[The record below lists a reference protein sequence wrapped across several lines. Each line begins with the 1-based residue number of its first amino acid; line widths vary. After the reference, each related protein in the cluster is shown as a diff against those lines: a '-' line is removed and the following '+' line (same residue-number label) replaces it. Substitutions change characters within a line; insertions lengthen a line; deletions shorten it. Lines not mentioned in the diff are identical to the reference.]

1 MNLNRMHKGIMT
13 GVAIVLIAC
22 LCLPVS
28 AGAARIKDISSIGG
42 IRDNQLVGYGLVV
55 GLMSTGDSI
64 KNGYTRET
72 LSNMLSR
79 QGLAMRDKDL
89 KSNNIAAVM
98 ITAVLPPFAKTG
110 AKLDVMVSSVGDA
123 KSLLGGTLLMT
134 PLRGADNE
142 IYAVAQG
149 AVVVGG
155 FVAGAN
161 SASGSVV
168 GKNHTTVGY
177 ITNGA
182 LIEKEL
188 RYDFEKTRQLTVNL
202 YQPDF
207 TTLTRLA
214 STVSS
219 RIGDVDVKLVDSGS
233 ALITVKN
240 SYKGSIVSLLSAI
253 ENLDVSID
261 TAAVVVLNEKTGTVV
276 MGENVRI
283 STIAVAH
290 GNLSFQIKEDF
301 NVSQPLPY
309 APRGTGGARRRG
321 ARCHHGF
328 RRPDRRDPEHTDQ
341 RFRGKESPHGHAQ
354 GGHHPGRG
362 PGPQRHGRHPPGPH
376 PNLADHQGRR
386 VPAGRPESDVGER
399 KWKKSGISRPWRR
412 RAWPRCRPG
421 PMPPRRRMRRRIGS

>member
-1 MNLNRMHKGIMT
+1 VELKMNLNRMHKGIMT
-13 GVAIVLIAC
+13 GAAIVLIAC

-110 AKLDVMVSSVGDA
+110 AKLDVMVSSIGDA

-149 AVVVGG
+149 AMVIGG

-161 SASGSVV
+161 SGSGSVV

-188 RYDFEKTRQLTVNL
+188 RYDFEKTRQLAVNL

-207 TTLTRLA
+207 TTLNRLA

-253 ENLDVSID
+253 ENLDVSVD

-283 STIAVAH
+283 SMIAVAH
-290 GNLSFQIKEDF
+290 GNLSFQIREDF
-301 NVSQPLPY
+301 NVSQPLPF
-309 APRGTGGARRRG
+309 APSGVPGQGPTDAGRGVTMGSGGQTVVTPSTQINIAEEKKALTVMPRGVTIQDVVRG
-321 ARCHHGF
+321 LNAMGVT
-328 RRPDRRDPEHTDQ
+328 PRDLIQILQTIKAAGSLQ
-341 RFRGKESPHGHAQ
+341 
-354 GGHHPGRG
+354 
-362 PGPQRHGRHPPGPH
+362 
-376 PNLADHQGRR
+376 ADLK
-386 VPAGRPESDVGER
+386 V
-399 KWKKSGISRPWRR
+399 
-412 RAWPRCRPG
+412 
-421 PMPPRRRMRRRIGS
+421 M

>member
-13 GVAIVLIAC
+13 GAAVVLIAC

-79 QGLAMRDKDL
+79 QGLAMRDKEL

-134 PLRGADNE
+134 PLRGADGE

-149 AVVVGG
+149 AVVIGG

-161 SASGSVV
+161 SASGSAV

-207 TTLTRLA
+207 TTLNRLA
-214 STVSS
+214 STVSA

-290 GNLSFQIKEDF
+290 GNLSFQIREES
-301 NVSQPLPY
+301 NVSQPLPF
-309 APRGTGGARRRG
+309 APRGVPGQGPTDAGHGVTMGSGGQTVVTPSTQINVA
-321 ARCHHGF
+321 
-328 RRPDRRDPEHTDQ
+328 E
-341 RFRGKESPHGHAQ
+341 E
-354 GGHHPGRG
+354 
-362 PGPQRHGRHPPGPH
+362 
-376 PNLADHQGRR
+376 
-386 VPAGRPESDVGER
+386 
-399 KWKKSGISRPWRR
+399 KKSLLVM
-412 RAWPRCRPG
+412 PRGVTIQDVVRG
-421 PMPPRRRMRRRIGS
+421 LNAMGVTPRDLMQILQTIKAAGSLQADLKVM

>member
-1 MNLNRMHKGIMT
+1 MKLNRMHKGILT
-13 GVAIVLIAC
+13 GVVTVLIAC
-22 LCLPVS
+22 LCLPAS

-149 AVVVGG
+149 AVVIGG

-161 SASGSVV
+161 SASGSAV

-188 RYDFEKTRQLTVNL
+188 RYDFEKTRQLAVNL

-207 TTLTRLA
+207 TTLNRLA

-290 GNLSFQIKEDF
+290 GNLSFQIREDY
-301 NVSQPLPY
+301 NVSQPLPF
-309 APRGTGGARRRG
+309 APRGVPGQGPTDAGHGVTMGSGGQTVVTPSTQINVAEEKKALTVVPRG
-321 ARCHHGF
+321 VTIQDVVRGLNAMGVT
-328 RRPDRRDPEHTDQ
+328 PRDLMQILQTIKAAGSLQ
-341 RFRGKESPHGHAQ
+341 
-354 GGHHPGRG
+354 
-362 PGPQRHGRHPPGPH
+362 
-376 PNLADHQGRR
+376 ADLK
-386 VPAGRPESDVGER
+386 V
-399 KWKKSGISRPWRR
+399 
-412 RAWPRCRPG
+412 
-421 PMPPRRRMRRRIGS
+421 M

>member
-1 MNLNRMHKGIMT
+1 MKLNRMHKGILT
-13 GVAIVLIAC
+13 GVVTVLIAC
-22 LCLPVS
+22 LCLPAS

-149 AVVVGG
+149 AVVIGG

-161 SASGSVV
+161 SASGSAV

-188 RYDFEKTRQLTVNL
+188 RYDFEKTRQLAVNL

-207 TTLTRLA
+207 TTLNRLA

-290 GNLSFQIKEDF
+290 GNLSFQIREDY
-301 NVSQPLPY
+301 NVSQPLPF
-309 APRGTGGARRRG
+309 APRGVPGQGPTDAGHGVTMGSGGQTVVTPSTQINIAEEKKALLVMPRG
-321 ARCHHGF
+321 VTIQDVVRGLNAMGVT
-328 RRPDRRDPEHTDQ
+328 PRDLMQILQTIKAAGSLQ
-341 RFRGKESPHGHAQ
+341 
-354 GGHHPGRG
+354 
-362 PGPQRHGRHPPGPH
+362 
-376 PNLADHQGRR
+376 ADLK
-386 VPAGRPESDVGER
+386 V
-399 KWKKSGISRPWRR
+399 
-412 RAWPRCRPG
+412 
-421 PMPPRRRMRRRIGS
+421 M

>member
-1 MNLNRMHKGIMT
+1 MKMKLNRMHKGILT
-13 GVAIVLIAC
+13 GVATVLIAC
-22 LCLPVS
+22 LCLPVT

-188 RYDFEKTRQLTVNL
+188 QYDFEKTRQLTVNL

-214 STVSS
+214 STVNS
-219 RIGDVDVKLVDSGS
+219 RIGDVDVKLVDSSS

-290 GNLSFQIKEDF
+290 GNLSFQIKEDY
-301 NVSQPLPY
+301 NVSQPLPF
-309 APRGTGGARRRG
+309 APRGVPGQGPTTRGGVSPWVPG
-321 ARCHHGF
+321 D
-328 RRPDRRDPEHTDQ
+328 RP
-341 RFRGKESPHGHAQ
+341 S
-354 GGHHPGRG
+354 
-362 PGPQRHGRHPPGPH
+362 
-376 PNLADHQGRR
+376 
-386 VPAGRPESDVGER
+386 
-399 KWKKSGISRPWRR
+399 
-412 RAWPRCRPG
+412 
-421 PMPPRRRMRRRIGS
+421 

>member
-1 MNLNRMHKGIMT
+1 MGIEMKLNRMNRGILA
-13 GVAIVLIAC
+13 GVAAVLAVC

-28 AGAARIKDISSIGG
+28 AGAARIKDIAAIGG

-55 GLMSTGDSI
+55 GLMNTGDSV
-64 KNGYTRET
+64 KNGFTKET
-72 LSNMLSR
+72 LSNMLAR

-98 ITAVLPPFAKTG
+98 VTAVLPPFAKAG

-134 PLRGADNE
+134 PLRGADSE
-142 IYAVAQG
+142 VYAVAQG
-149 AVVVGG
+149 AVTIGG
-155 FVAGAN
+155 FLAGG
-161 SASGSVV
+161 SSGSGSAT

-188 RYDFEKTRQLTVNL
+188 QYDFAKTRQLSVNL

-214 STVSS
+214 GTVNS
-219 RIGDVDVKLVDSGS
+219 RIGDVDVKLVDSSS

-240 SYKGSIVSLLSAI
+240 SYRGSIVSLLSAI
-253 ENLDVSID
+253 ENLDVSVD
-261 TAAVVVLNEKTGTVV
+261 TPAVVVLNEKTGTVV

-290 GNLSFQIKEDF
+290 GNLSFQIREEY
-301 NVSQPLPY
+301 NVSQPLPF
-309 APRGTGGARRRG
+309 APRGTGGVVDA
-321 ARCHHGF
+321 
-328 RRPDRRDPEHTDQ
+328 
-341 RFRGKESPHGHAQ
+341 
-354 GGHHPGRG
+354 GRG
-362 PGPQRHGRHPPGPH
+362 VAMGSGGQTVVTPSTQI
-376 PNLADHQGRR
+376 NVA
-386 VPAGRPESDVGER
+386 EE
-399 KWKKSGISRPWRR
+399 KKSLTVV
-412 RAWPRCRPG
+412 PRGVTIQDVVRG
-421 PMPPRRRMRRRIGS
+421 LNAMGVTPRDLIQILQTIKAAGSLQADLKVM

>member
-1 MNLNRMHKGIMT
+1 MHKGIMT
-13 GVAIVLIAC
+13 GAAIVLIAC

-149 AVVVGG
+149 AVVIGG

-161 SASGSVV
+161 SASGSAV

-188 RYDFEKTRQLTVNL
+188 QYDFEKTRQLAVNL

-207 TTLTRLA
+207 TTLNRLA

-290 GNLSFQIKEDF
+290 GNLSFQIREES
-301 NVSQPLPY
+301 NVSQPLPF
-309 APRGTGGARRRG
+309 APRGVPGQGPTDAGHGVTMGSGGQTVVTPSTQINVAEEKRSLVVMPRG
-321 ARCHHGF
+321 VTIQDVVRGLNAMGVT
-328 RRPDRRDPEHTDQ
+328 PRDLMQILQTIKAAGSLQ
-341 RFRGKESPHGHAQ
+341 
-354 GGHHPGRG
+354 
-362 PGPQRHGRHPPGPH
+362 
-376 PNLADHQGRR
+376 ADLK
-386 VPAGRPESDVGER
+386 V
-399 KWKKSGISRPWRR
+399 
-412 RAWPRCRPG
+412 
-421 PMPPRRRMRRRIGS
+421 M

>member
-1 MNLNRMHKGIMT
+1 MNQNRMHKGIMT
-13 GVAIVLIAC
+13 GAAIVLIAC

-79 QGLAMRDKDL
+79 QGLAMRDKEL

-149 AVVVGG
+149 AVVIGG

-161 SASGSVV
+161 SASGSAV

-188 RYDFEKTRQLTVNL
+188 RYDFEKTRQLAVNL

-207 TTLTRLA
+207 TTLNRLA

-290 GNLSFQIKEDF
+290 GNLSFQIKEES
-301 NVSQPLPY
+301 NVSQPLPF
-309 APRGTGGARRRG
+309 APRGVPGQGPTDAGHGVTMGSGGQTVVTPSTQINVAEEKKALVVMPRG
-321 ARCHHGF
+321 VTIQDVVRGLNAMGVT
-328 RRPDRRDPEHTDQ
+328 PRDLMQILQTIKAAGSLQ
-341 RFRGKESPHGHAQ
+341 
-354 GGHHPGRG
+354 
-362 PGPQRHGRHPPGPH
+362 
-376 PNLADHQGRR
+376 ADLK
-386 VPAGRPESDVGER
+386 V
-399 KWKKSGISRPWRR
+399 
-412 RAWPRCRPG
+412 
-421 PMPPRRRMRRRIGS
+421 M

>member
-1 MNLNRMHKGIMT
+1 
-13 GVAIVLIAC
+13 
-22 LCLPVS
+22 
-28 AGAARIKDISSIGG
+28 
-42 IRDNQLVGYGLVV
+42 
-55 GLMSTGDSI
+55 
-64 KNGYTRET
+64 
-72 LSNMLSR
+72 
-79 QGLAMRDKDL
+79 
-89 KSNNIAAVM
+89 M

-149 AVVVGG
+149 AVVIGG

-161 SASGSVV
+161 SASGSAV

-188 RYDFEKTRQLTVNL
+188 RYDFEKTRQLAVNL

-207 TTLTRLA
+207 TTLNRLA

-290 GNLSFQIKEDF
+290 GNLSFQIREES
-301 NVSQPLPY
+301 NVSQPLPF
-309 APRGTGGARRRG
+309 APRGVPGQGPTDAGHGVTMGSGGQTVVTPSTQINVAEEKRSLVVMPRG
-321 ARCHHGF
+321 VTIQDVVRGLNAMGVT
-328 RRPDRRDPEHTDQ
+328 PRDLMQILQTIKAAGSLQ
-341 RFRGKESPHGHAQ
+341 
-354 GGHHPGRG
+354 
-362 PGPQRHGRHPPGPH
+362 
-376 PNLADHQGRR
+376 ADLK
-386 VPAGRPESDVGER
+386 V
-399 KWKKSGISRPWRR
+399 
-412 RAWPRCRPG
+412 
-421 PMPPRRRMRRRIGS
+421 M

>member
-13 GVAIVLIAC
+13 GAAIVLIAC

-79 QGLAMRDKDL
+79 QGLAMRDKEL

-149 AVVVGG
+149 AVVIGG

-161 SASGSVV
+161 SASGSAV

-188 RYDFEKTRQLTVNL
+188 RYDFEKTRQLAVNL

-207 TTLTRLA
+207 TTLNRLA

-290 GNLSFQIKEDF
+290 GNLSFQIKEES
-301 NVSQPLPY
+301 NVSQPLPF
-309 APRGTGGARRRG
+309 APRGVPGQGPTDAGHGVTMGSGGQTVVTPSTQINVAEEKKALTVVPRG
-321 ARCHHGF
+321 VTIQDVVRGLNAMGVT
-328 RRPDRRDPEHTDQ
+328 PRDLMQILQTIKAAGSLQ
-341 RFRGKESPHGHAQ
+341 
-354 GGHHPGRG
+354 
-362 PGPQRHGRHPPGPH
+362 
-376 PNLADHQGRR
+376 ADLK
-386 VPAGRPESDVGER
+386 V
-399 KWKKSGISRPWRR
+399 
-412 RAWPRCRPG
+412 
-421 PMPPRRRMRRRIGS
+421 M

>member
-1 MNLNRMHKGIMT
+1 MNQNRMHKGIMT
-13 GVAIVLIAC
+13 GAAIVLIAC

-149 AVVVGG
+149 AVVIGG

-161 SASGSVV
+161 SASGSAV

-188 RYDFEKTRQLTVNL
+188 RYDFEKTRQLAVNL

-207 TTLTRLA
+207 TTLNRLA

-290 GNLSFQIKEDF
+290 GNLSFQIKEES
-301 NVSQPLPY
+301 NVSQPLPF
-309 APRGTGGARRRG
+309 APRGVPGQGPTDAGHGVTMGSGGQTVVTPSTQINVAEEKKALVVMPRG
-321 ARCHHGF
+321 VTIQDVVRGLNAMGVT
-328 RRPDRRDPEHTDQ
+328 PRDLMQILQTIKAAGSLQ
-341 RFRGKESPHGHAQ
+341 
-354 GGHHPGRG
+354 
-362 PGPQRHGRHPPGPH
+362 
-376 PNLADHQGRR
+376 ADLK
-386 VPAGRPESDVGER
+386 V
-399 KWKKSGISRPWRR
+399 
-412 RAWPRCRPG
+412 
-421 PMPPRRRMRRRIGS
+421 M